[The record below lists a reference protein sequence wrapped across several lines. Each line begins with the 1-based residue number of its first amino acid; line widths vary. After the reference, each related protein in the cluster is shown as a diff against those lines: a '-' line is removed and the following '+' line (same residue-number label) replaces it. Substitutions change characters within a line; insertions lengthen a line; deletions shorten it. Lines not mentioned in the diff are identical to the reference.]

1 MKIIK
6 LLKPINKKMT
16 IFALSTANG
25 VAGLAVVR
33 VSGHLALTALKTIS
47 RKSHFDPNVLT
58 KSEFYDPESGNL
70 IDKGLAVFFSKP
82 KSFTGE
88 DVVEFHVHGGHT
100 TVQLLLKSLSN
111 IDQLRLA
118 QPGEFSKR
126 AFVNNKMDLTAI
138 EAMGDLI
145 NAQTEIQHNQAL
157 SQMNGSL
164 NKLYLSWRKS
174 LIELVAYLEADIDFA
189 DEDIPENVLNN
200 INAKIEKLLGEMN
213 EHLKQRNQGEIL
225 RDGYK
230 VAIIGSPNVGK
241 SSLINSLTNR
251 DVAIVSD
258 REGTTRDAIE
268 IRLNIAGFP
277 VVFTDTAGLRQTS
290 DEIEKKGIEIT
301 QKKIDEANLVIEL
314 FDDPTKLNFH
324 DERLTILNKCDLHN
338 KENITYDR
346 AINISVTTGD
356 GIDHLIKQ
364 ISDKVS
370 NNFGSYSDTIPTKT
384 RYILGV
390 QNSIQSLLNAKTID
404 LKNNSE
410 LMVEELRLAIQEIGK
425 ITGHVDV
432 EEYLEVIFKD
442 FCIGK

>member
-1 MKIIK
+1 
-6 LLKPINKKMT
+6 MT

-25 VAGLAVVR
+25 IAGLAVVR

-47 RKSHFDPNVLT
+47 RKSHFEPNVLT
-58 KSEFYDPESGNL
+58 RTSFYDSENGNL
-70 IDKGLAVFFSKP
+70 IDRGLAVYFAKP

-88 DVVEFHVHGGHT
+88 DVVEFHIHGGRA
-100 TVQLLLKSLSN
+100 TVDLLLKTLSGIN
-111 IDQLRLA
+111 QLRLA
-118 QPGEFSKR
+118 EPGEFSKR
-126 AFVNNKMDLTAI
+126 AFINNKMDLTAI

-145 NAQTEIQHNQAL
+145 NAQTELQHNQAL
-157 SQMNGSL
+157 SQMDGSL

-189 DEDIPENVLNN
+189 EEDIPDDVLKN
-200 INAKIEKLLGEMN
+200 INEKIEKLLVEMN
-213 EHLKQRNQGEIL
+213 EHINQRNQGEIL
-225 RDGYK
+225 RDGYR
-230 VAIIGSPNVGK
+230 VAIVGTPNVGK
-241 SSLINSLTNR
+241 SSLINLLANR

-258 REGTTRDAIE
+258 REGTTRDALE
-268 IRLNIAGFP
+268 VRLNIAGFP
-277 VVFTDTAGLRQTS
+277 VVFTDTAGLRQTT

-301 QKKIDEANLVIEL
+301 QKKIDEANLVVEL

-324 DERLTILNKCDLHN
+324 DDRLTILNKCDLHN
-338 KENITYDR
+338 KENKTYDR
-346 AINISVTTGD
+346 AINISVSTGD

>member
-1 MKIIK
+1 
-6 LLKPINKKMT
+6 MT

-25 VAGLAVVR
+25 IAGLAVVR

-58 KSEFYDPESGNL
+58 RTSFYDSENGNL
-70 IDKGLAVFFSKP
+70 IDRGLAVYFAKP

-88 DVVEFHVHGGHT
+88 DVVEFHIHGGRA
-100 TVQLLLKSLSN
+100 TVDLLLKTLSGIN
-111 IDQLRLA
+111 QLRLA
-118 QPGEFSKR
+118 EPGEFSKR
-126 AFVNNKMDLTAI
+126 AFINNKMDLTAI

-145 NAQTEIQHNQAL
+145 NAQTELQHNQAL
-157 SQMNGSL
+157 GQMDGSL

-189 DEDIPENVLNN
+189 EEDIPDDVLKN
-200 INAKIEKLLGEMN
+200 INEKIEKLLVEMN
-213 EHLKQRNQGEIL
+213 EHINQRNQGEIL
-225 RDGYK
+225 RDGYR
-230 VAIIGSPNVGK
+230 VAIVGTPNVGK
-241 SSLINSLTNR
+241 SSLINLLANR

-258 REGTTRDAIE
+258 REGTTRDALE
-268 IRLNIAGFP
+268 VRLNIAGFP

-301 QKKIDEANLVIEL
+301 QKKIDEANLVVEL

-324 DERLTILNKCDLHN
+324 DDRLTILNKCDLHN
-338 KENITYDR
+338 KENKTYDR
-346 AINISVTTGD
+346 AINISVSTGD

>member
-1 MKIIK
+1 
-6 LLKPINKKMT
+6 MT
-16 IFALSTANG
+16 IFALSTAIG

-200 INAKIEKLLGEMN
+200 INSKIEKLLGEMN

-241 SSLINSLTNR
+241 SSLINSLANR

-268 IRLNIAGFP
+268 VRLNIAGFP
-277 VVFTDTAGLRQTS
+277 VILTDTAGLRDTE

-301 QKKIDEANLVIEL
+301 QSKIKEANLVLEL
-314 FDDPTKLNFH
+314 FDDPNDVELH
-324 DERLTILNKCDLHN
+324 QDRLTVLNKCDLHN
-338 KENITYDR
+338 NYKKEGC
-346 AINISVTTGD
+346 INISVSNGS
-356 GIDHLIKQ
+356 GIDNLINKIAEHVSSKF
-364 ISDKVS
+364 IS
-370 NNFGSYSDTIPTKT
+370 YTDTIPTKT

-390 QNSIQSLLNAKTID
+390 QNSIQSLLSAKSID
-404 LKNNSE
+404 LKVNSE

>member
-1 MKIIK
+1 
-6 LLKPINKKMT
+6 MT
-16 IFALSTANG
+16 IFALSTASG
-25 VAGLAVVR
+25 IAGLAVVR

-58 KSEFYDPESGNL
+58 RTSFYNSENGNL
-70 IDKGLAVFFSKP
+70 IDRGLAVYFAKP

-88 DVVEFHVHGGHT
+88 DVVEFHIHGGRA
-100 TVQLLLKSLSN
+100 TVDLLLKTLSGIN
-111 IDQLRLA
+111 QLRLA
-118 QPGEFSKR
+118 EPGEFSKR
-126 AFVNNKMDLTAI
+126 AFINNKMDLTAI

-145 NAQTEIQHNQAL
+145 NAQTELQHNQAI
-157 SQMNGSL
+157 SQMDGSL

-189 DEDIPENVLNN
+189 EEDIPDDVLKN
-200 INAKIEKLLGEMN
+200 INEKIEKLLVEMN
-213 EHLKQRNQGEIL
+213 EHINQRNQGEIL
-225 RDGYK
+225 RDGYR
-230 VAIIGSPNVGK
+230 VAIVGTPNVGK
-241 SSLINSLTNR
+241 SSLINLLANR

-258 REGTTRDAIE
+258 REGTTRDALE
-268 IRLNIAGFP
+268 VRLNIAGFP

-338 KENITYDR
+338 KENKTYDR

>member
-1 MKIIK
+1 
-6 LLKPINKKMT
+6 MT
-16 IFALSTANG
+16 IFALSTASG
-25 VAGLAVVR
+25 IAGLAVVR

-47 RKSHFDPNVLT
+47 RTSHFDPNVLT
-58 KSEFYDPESGNL
+58 RTSFYDSENGNL
-70 IDKGLAVFFSKP
+70 IDRGLAVYFAKP

-88 DVVEFHVHGGHT
+88 DVVEFHIHGGRA
-100 TVQLLLKSLSN
+100 TVDLLIKTLSGIN
-111 IDQLRLA
+111 QLRLA
-118 QPGEFSKR
+118 EPGEFSKR
-126 AFVNNKMDLTAI
+126 AFINNKMDLTAI

-145 NAQTEIQHNQAL
+145 NAQTELQHNQAL
-157 SQMNGSL
+157 SQMDGSL

-189 DEDIPENVLNN
+189 EEDIPDDVLKN
-200 INAKIEKLLGEMN
+200 INEKIEKLLAEMN
-213 EHLKQRNQGEIL
+213 EHINQRNQGEIL
-225 RDGYK
+225 RDGYR
-230 VAIIGSPNVGK
+230 VAIVGTPNVGK
-241 SSLINSLTNR
+241 SSLINLLANR

-258 REGTTRDAIE
+258 REGTTRDALE
-268 IRLNIAGFP
+268 VRLNIAGFP

-324 DERLTILNKCDLHN
+324 DDRLTILNKCDLHN
-338 KENITYDR
+338 KENKTYDR
-346 AINISVTTGD
+346 AINISVSTGD

>member
-1 MKIIK
+1 
-6 LLKPINKKMT
+6 MT

-25 VAGLAVVR
+25 IAGLAVVR

-58 KSEFYDPESGNL
+58 RTSFYDSENGNL
-70 IDKGLAVFFSKP
+70 IDRGLAVYFVKP

-88 DVVEFHVHGGHT
+88 DVVEFHIHGGRA
-100 TVQLLLKSLSN
+100 TVDLLLKTLSGIN
-111 IDQLRLA
+111 QLRLA
-118 QPGEFSKR
+118 EPGEFSKR
-126 AFVNNKMDLTAI
+126 AFINNKMDLTAI

-145 NAQTEIQHNQAL
+145 NAQTELQHNQAI
-157 SQMNGSL
+157 SQMDGSL

-189 DEDIPENVLNN
+189 EEDIPDDVLKN
-200 INAKIEKLLGEMN
+200 INEKIEKLLVEMN
-213 EHLKQRNQGEIL
+213 EHINQRNQGEIL
-225 RDGYK
+225 RDGYR
-230 VAIIGSPNVGK
+230 VAIVGTPNVGK
-241 SSLINSLTNR
+241 SSLINLLANR

-258 REGTTRDAIE
+258 REGTTRDALE
-268 IRLNIAGFP
+268 VRLNIAGFP

-338 KENITYDR
+338 KENKTYDR
-346 AINISVTTGD
+346 AINISVSTGD

>member
-1 MKIIK
+1 
-6 LLKPINKKMT
+6 MT

-25 VAGLAVVR
+25 IAGLAVVR

-47 RKSHFDPNVLT
+47 RKSHFEPNVLT
-58 KSEFYDPESGNL
+58 RTSFYDSENGNL
-70 IDKGLAVFFSKP
+70 IDRGLAVYFAKP

-88 DVVEFHVHGGHT
+88 DVVEFHIHGGRA
-100 TVQLLLKSLSN
+100 TVDLLLKTLSGIN
-111 IDQLRLA
+111 QLRLA
-118 QPGEFSKR
+118 EPGEFSKR
-126 AFVNNKMDLTAI
+126 AFINNKMDLTAI

-145 NAQTEIQHNQAL
+145 NAQTELQHNQAL
-157 SQMNGSL
+157 SQMDGSL

-189 DEDIPENVLNN
+189 EEDIPDDVLKN
-200 INAKIEKLLGEMN
+200 INEKIEKLLVEMN
-213 EHLKQRNQGEIL
+213 EHINQRNQGEIL
-225 RDGYK
+225 RDGYR
-230 VAIIGSPNVGK
+230 VAIVGTPNVGK
-241 SSLINSLTNR
+241 SSLINLLANR

-258 REGTTRDAIE
+258 REGTTRDALE
-268 IRLNIAGFP
+268 VRLNIAGFP

-338 KENITYDR
+338 KENKTYDR
-346 AINISVTTGD
+346 AINISVTTGG

>member
-1 MKIIK
+1 
-6 LLKPINKKMT
+6 MT

-200 INAKIEKLLGEMN
+200 INSKIEKLLDEMN

-268 IRLNIAGFP
+268 VRLNIAGFP
-277 VVFTDTAGLRQTS
+277 VILTDTAGLRDTE

-301 QKKIDEANLVIEL
+301 QSKIKEANLVLEL
-314 FDDPTKLNFH
+314 FDDPNDVELH
-324 DERLTILNKCDLHN
+324 QDRLTVLNKCDLRN
-338 KENITYDR
+338 NYKKEGC
-346 AINISVTTGD
+346 INISVSNGS
-356 GIDHLIKQ
+356 GIDNLINKIAEHVSSKF
-364 ISDKVS
+364 IS
-370 NNFGSYSDTIPTKT
+370 YTDTIPTKT

-390 QNSIQSLLNAKTID
+390 QNSIQSLLSAKSID
-404 LKNNSE
+404 LKVNSE

>member
-1 MKIIK
+1 
-6 LLKPINKKMT
+6 MT

-25 VAGLAVVR
+25 IAGLAVVR

-58 KSEFYDPESGNL
+58 RTSFYDSENGNL
-70 IDKGLAVFFSKP
+70 IDRGLAVYFAKP

-88 DVVEFHVHGGHT
+88 DVVEFHIHGGRA
-100 TVQLLLKSLSN
+100 TVDLLIKTLSGIN
-111 IDQLRLA
+111 QLRLA
-118 QPGEFSKR
+118 EPGEFSKR
-126 AFVNNKMDLTAI
+126 AFINNKMDLTAI

-145 NAQTEIQHNQAL
+145 NAQTELQHNQAL
-157 SQMNGSL
+157 SQMDGSL

-189 DEDIPENVLNN
+189 EEDIPDDVLKN
-200 INAKIEKLLGEMN
+200 INEKIEKLLAEMN
-213 EHLKQRNQGEIL
+213 EHINQRNQGEIL
-225 RDGYK
+225 RDGYR
-230 VAIIGSPNVGK
+230 VAIVGTPNVGK
-241 SSLINSLTNR
+241 SSLINLLANR

-258 REGTTRDAIE
+258 REGTTRDALE
-268 IRLNIAGFP
+268 VRLNIAGFP

-338 KENITYDR
+338 KENKTYDR
-346 AINISVTTGD
+346 AINISVTTGG

>member
-1 MKIIK
+1 
-6 LLKPINKKMT
+6 MT
-16 IFALSTANG
+16 IFALSTASG

-58 KSEFYDPESGNL
+58 RASFYDSENGNL
-70 IDKGLAVFFSKP
+70 IDRGLAVYFAKP

-88 DVVEFHVHGGHT
+88 DVVEFHIHGGRA
-100 TVQLLLKSLSN
+100 TVDLLLKTLSGIN
-111 IDQLRLA
+111 QLRLA
-118 QPGEFSKR
+118 EPGEFSKR
-126 AFVNNKMDLTAI
+126 AFINNKMDLTAI

-145 NAQTEIQHNQAL
+145 NAQTELQHNQAL
-157 SQMNGSL
+157 SQMDGSL

-189 DEDIPENVLNN
+189 EEDIPDDVLKN
-200 INAKIEKLLGEMN
+200 INEKIEKLLVEMN
-213 EHLKQRNQGEIL
+213 EHINQRNQGEIL
-225 RDGYK
+225 RDGYR
-230 VAIIGSPNVGK
+230 VAIVGTPNVGK
-241 SSLINSLTNR
+241 SSLINLLANR

-258 REGTTRDAIE
+258 REGTTRDALE
-268 IRLNIAGFP
+268 VRLNIAGFP

-324 DERLTILNKCDLHN
+324 DQRLTILNKCDLHN
-338 KENITYDR
+338 QENKKYDR
-346 AINISVTTGD
+346 AINISVTTGV
-356 GIDHLIKQ
+356 GIDHLIKE
-364 ISDKVS
+364 ISEKVS

>member
-1 MKIIK
+1 
-6 LLKPINKKMT
+6 MT

-25 VAGLAVVR
+25 IAGLAVVR

-58 KSEFYDPESGNL
+58 RTSFYDSENGNL
-70 IDKGLAVFFSKP
+70 IDRGLAVYFAKP

-88 DVVEFHVHGGHT
+88 DVVEFHIHGGRA
-100 TVQLLLKSLSN
+100 TVDLLLKTLSGIN
-111 IDQLRLA
+111 QLRLA
-118 QPGEFSKR
+118 EPGEFSKR
-126 AFVNNKMDLTAI
+126 AFINNKMDLTAI

-145 NAQTEIQHNQAL
+145 NAQTELQHNQAL
-157 SQMNGSL
+157 SQMDGSL

-189 DEDIPENVLNN
+189 EEDIPDDVLKN
-200 INAKIEKLLGEMN
+200 INEKIEKLLAEMN
-213 EHLKQRNQGEIL
+213 EHINQRNQGEIL
-225 RDGYK
+225 RDGYR
-230 VAIIGSPNVGK
+230 VAIVGTPNVGK
-241 SSLINSLTNR
+241 SSLINLLANR

-258 REGTTRDAIE
+258 REGTTRDALE
-268 IRLNIAGFP
+268 VRLNIAGFP

-338 KENITYDR
+338 KENKTYDR
-346 AINISVTTGD
+346 AINISVSTGD

>member
-1 MKIIK
+1 
-6 LLKPINKKMT
+6 MT
-16 IFALSTANG
+16 IFALSTASG
-25 VAGLAVVR
+25 IAGLAVVR

-58 KSEFYDPESGNL
+58 RTSFYDSENGNL
-70 IDKGLAVFFSKP
+70 IDRGLAVYFAKP

-88 DVVEFHVHGGHT
+88 DVVEFHIHGGRA
-100 TVQLLLKSLSN
+100 TVDLLLKTLSGIN
-111 IDQLRLA
+111 QLRLA
-118 QPGEFSKR
+118 EPGEFSKR
-126 AFVNNKMDLTAI
+126 AFINNKMDLTAI

-145 NAQTEIQHNQAL
+145 NAQTELQHNQAL
-157 SQMNGSL
+157 SQMDGSL

-189 DEDIPENVLNN
+189 EEDIPDDVLKN
-200 INAKIEKLLGEMN
+200 INEKIEKLLVEMN
-213 EHLKQRNQGEIL
+213 EHINQRNQGEIL
-225 RDGYK
+225 RDGYR
-230 VAIIGSPNVGK
+230 VAIVGTPNVGK
-241 SSLINSLTNR
+241 SSLINLLANR

-258 REGTTRDAIE
+258 REGTTRDALE
-268 IRLNIAGFP
+268 VRLNIAGFP

-324 DERLTILNKCDLHN
+324 DQRLTILNKCDLHN
-338 KENITYDR
+338 QENKKYDR
-346 AINISVTTGD
+346 AINISVTTGV
-356 GIDHLIKQ
+356 GIDHLIKE
-364 ISDKVS
+364 ISEKVS

>member
-1 MKIIK
+1 
-6 LLKPINKKMT
+6 MT
-16 IFALSTANG
+16 IFALSTASG

-58 KSEFYDPESGNL
+58 RTSFYDSKNGNL
-70 IDKGLAVFFSKP
+70 IDRGLAVYFAKP

-88 DVVEFHVHGGHT
+88 DVVEFHIHGGRA
-100 TVQLLLKSLSN
+100 TVDLLLKTLTGIN
-111 IDQLRLA
+111 QLRLA
-118 QPGEFSKR
+118 EPGEFSKR
-126 AFVNNKMDLTAI
+126 AFINNKMDLTAI

-145 NAQTEIQHNQAL
+145 NAQTELQHNQAL
-157 SQMNGSL
+157 SQMDGSL

-174 LIELVAYLEADIDFA
+174 LLELVAYLEADIDFA
-189 DEDIPENVLNN
+189 EEDIPDDVLNN
-200 INAKIEKLLGEMN
+200 INEKIEKLLAEMN
-213 EHLKQRNQGEIL
+213 EHINQRNQGEIL
-225 RDGYK
+225 RDGYR
-230 VAIIGSPNVGK
+230 VAIVGTPNVGK
-241 SSLINSLTNR
+241 SSLINLLANS
-251 DVAIVSD
+251 DVAIVSE
-258 REGTTRDAIE
+258 REGTTRDALE
-268 IRLNIAGFP
+268 VRLNIAGFP

-301 QKKIDEANLVIEL
+301 KKKIDEANLVIEL
-314 FDDPTKLNFH
+314 FDDPNQLNFH

-338 KENITYDR
+338 KDNKIYDR
-346 AINISVTTGD
+346 AINISVSTGG

-370 NNFGSYSDTIPTKT
+370 NNFGSYSETIPTKT

-390 QNSIQSLLNAKTID
+390 QNSIQSLMNAKTID

>member
-1 MKIIK
+1 MSG
-6 LLKPINKKMT
+6 IN
-16 IFALSTANG
+16 
-25 VAGLAVVR
+25 
-33 VSGHLALTALKTIS
+33 
-47 RKSHFDPNVLT
+47 
-58 KSEFYDPESGNL
+58 
-70 IDKGLAVFFSKP
+70 
-82 KSFTGE
+82 
-88 DVVEFHVHGGHT
+88 
-100 TVQLLLKSLSN
+100 
-111 IDQLRLA
+111 QLRLA
-118 QPGEFSKR
+118 EPGEFSKR
-126 AFVNNKMDLTAI
+126 AFINNKMDLTAI

-145 NAQTEIQHNQAL
+145 NAQTELQHNQAL
-157 SQMNGSL
+157 SQMDGSL

-189 DEDIPENVLNN
+189 EEDIPDDVLKN
-200 INAKIEKLLGEMN
+200 INEKIEKLLVEMN
-213 EHLKQRNQGEIL
+213 EHINQRNQGEIL
-225 RDGYK
+225 RDGYR
-230 VAIIGSPNVGK
+230 VAIVGTPNVGK
-241 SSLINSLTNR
+241 SSLINLLANR

-258 REGTTRDAIE
+258 REGTTRDALE
-268 IRLNIAGFP
+268 VRLNIAGFP

-338 KENITYDR
+338 KENKIYDR
-346 AINISVTTGD
+346 AINISVTTGG